1 MRIVPDST
9 SQSVYVRVT
18 DAFGQPKTGLVYN
31 SSGAMGVYIRQGASA
46 TTFALATLAFA
57 NSAYSSGG
65 FKEVDATNAPGFYRL
80 DIPDAALVTGVNQV
94 YYTVVMTNYLTS
106 VNTIDLQATSSD
118 AANIAAIKAVT
129 DTLSLAAIADGVWD
143 EALSG
148 HATAGTAG
156 KALTDIEVDTTAI
169 QSQTYLDSVAE
180 TVLKLD
186 WDGLTGEAARSALN
200 ALRMLRN
207 KNSITGATQTIYK
220 EDDTTSAYTM
230 TLTTSTSTDI
240 VTGVTPV

>member
-9 SQSVYVRVT
+9 SQSVYLKIV
-18 DAFGQPKTGLVYN
+18 DALGQPKTGLVYN
-31 SSGAMGVYIRQGASA
+31 SSGAMGVYIRQGGSA
-46 TTFALATLAFA
+46 TTFALVTLAFA

-80 DIPDAALVTGVNQV
+80 DIPNAALLTGVNQV
-94 YYTVVMTNYLTS
+94 YYTVVMTGYLCSTI
-106 VNTIDLQATSSD
+106 TIDLQATSSD

-129 DTLSLAAIADGVWD
+129 DTLSIAAIADEVWD

-148 HATAGTAG
+148 HSTAGTAG
-156 KALTDIEVDTTAI
+156 KAVTDIEADTTALQAQAVADNI
-169 QSQTYLDSVAE
+169 AE
-180 TVLKLD
+180 TLLKYD
-186 WDGLTGEAARSALN
+186 WDGLTGESARSVLN

-207 KNSITGATQTIYK
+207 KNSITGTTQTIYK

-230 TLTTSTSTDI
+230 TVTTSTSTDVI
-240 VTGVTPV
+240 TGVTPV